1 MITGTRCGRT
11 TAPLSESDGVENREV
26 LEERLVASYEAYVAL
41 KHVFRSGGSTRDVY
55 QQLLRETQLQRYLH
69 GLLGYKG
76 EPPGLLY

>member
-1 MITGTRCGRT
+1 MKCGET
-11 TAPLSESDGVENREV
+11 TALRRASEFVDLREREE

-41 KHVFRSGGSTRDVY
+41 KNVFRSGGGTRDVY

-69 GLLGYKG
+69 ALLGYKG